1 MPDTTEHRLKSKV
14 SSLYYQHDHKQRE
27 IAKRLHLSRPKVSRL
42 LRRAREEGIVQISVV
57 ASDDGLVELETALEE
72 QHGLDEALVVDASA
86 EVAGQQQPP
95 GGGAAR
101 ASSGAD
107 ATFLKR
113 RIGEGAARYL
123 RRSTEEG
130 EVLGITWGTTL
141 QAMVQAMHRTEV
153 EGIRVAQALGGVGP
167 PEAEAHAA
175 DLSRQLARLLN
186 ARLTP
191 LPVPGIVGSAEA
203 RETLLADHH
212 VQRAFDFFPQITTA
226 YVGIGALSTNPIF
239 SNNLAVRED
248 TRETLRDA
256 GVVGDIALRFF
267 DADGQGVSSP
277 FEDRLLGITL
287 DQLGEVERVVGVAG
301 GPQKTDAI
309 RGALRGRLVDVL
321 ITDRGTAEGLVAA

>member
-86 EVAGQQQPP
+86 EVAGQQQP
-95 GGGAAR
+95 GGAAR

-153 EGIRVAQALGGVGP
+153 EGIRVTQALGGVGP

-175 DLSRQLARLLN
+175 DLSRQLAR
-186 ARLTP
+186 
-191 LPVPGIVGSAEA
+191 VQQA